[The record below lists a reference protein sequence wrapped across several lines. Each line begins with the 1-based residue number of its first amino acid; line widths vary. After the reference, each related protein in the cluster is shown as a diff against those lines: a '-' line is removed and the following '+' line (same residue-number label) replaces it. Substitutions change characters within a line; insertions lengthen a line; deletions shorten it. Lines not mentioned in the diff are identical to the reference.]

1 MKRTPA
7 QKSELKIEIIIG
19 VIFLLILSAVYC
31 FSKQR
36 VIYTDLETG
45 TKYIDCGKFN
55 KVVFTNGEVLAYGNE
70 KTEYE
75 NNEIGE

>member
-1 MKRTPA
+1 MKPVEKT
-7 QKSELKIEIIIG
+7 EFKIWG
-19 VIFLLILSAVYC
+19 VVAVIVLLILSAVYC
-31 FSKQR
+31 FSKPR
-36 VIYTDLETG
+36 VIYTDLQTG

-55 KVVFTNGEVLAYGNE
+55 KVVYSSGEVLAYGNE

>member
-31 FSKQR
+31 FSKPR

-55 KVVFTNGEVLAYGNE
+55 KVVFSNGEVLAYGNE